1 LAPLEVLLLNQLWSQ
16 TSWRSSPRV
25 AE

>member
-25 AE
+25 GE